1 MLYIRMS
8 EKKHQFGVWIIIK
21 MKKMFAYLE
30 VFIAVI
36 FIILAV
42 LFLNILT
49 WNPYKGKDFPDINAD
64 YYDLKKKPKE
74 DKQDGEV

>member
-1 MLYIRMS
+1 MLYIPMS

-30 VFIAVI
+30 FFIAVI
-36 FIILAV
+36 FILIAV

-49 WNPYKGKDFPDINAD
+49 WNPLNEKDFPDINAD
-64 YYDLKKKPKE
+64 YYGLKKKPDNDEEEK
-74 DKQDGEV
+74 K